1 MPTARRRHL
10 SCLVVGCLAA
20 VSLGLLLAGGIVF
33 LSARPGSLGPPSPD
47 LAVGEQVGLEVYLTL
62 RSAELNAPVGLPSH
76 QTTLQVKAGMT
87 ASQVADAL
95 QQDGLIRDGTLLTLY
110 MRYRGLDRGV
120 QAGSYNLNGGMSVRQ
135 IAEALQSATAQAVHL
150 TVPEGWRREQ
160 IAAALAQTQLAIPT
174 DAFLKAS
181 GTWPPG
187 TTDLAGGAQVDNLEG
202 FLFPDTYLLDPG
214 STANQVVA
222 AMVEDFDQR
231 VTPDMRTA
239 FKRQGLS
246 LVQAVTMASIVER
259 EAVVPDERPKIASV
273 FLNRL
278 QQGLN
283 LDADPTIQFAL
294 GLQSNGSWWKTS
306 LTAGDLAFDSPYN
319 TYLYPGLPP
328 GPICNPGLASLQAV
342 AHPADTPYLYFRAA
356 CDGSGRHLFAQTYQQ
371 HLANACQ

>member
-1 MPTARRRHL
+1 MPAGNRRRL
-10 SCLVVGCLAA
+10 SCLAVGCLAA
-20 VSLGLLLAGGIVF
+20 VSLGVLLAGGIVF
-33 LSARPGSLGPPSPD
+33 LGAEPGSLGPASPN
-47 LAVGEQVGLEVYLTL
+47 LAVGEQVGLGAYLTL

-87 ASQVADAL
+87 ASQVADVL

-135 IAEALQSATAQAVHL
+135 IAEALQSAAAQAVHL

-160 IAAALAQTQLAIPT
+160 IAAALAQTELDIPAGSFLRASQTWPSGYAQLA
-174 DAFLKAS
+174 
-181 GTWPPG
+181 
-187 TTDLAGGAQVDNLEG
+187 AGEEVANLEG

-214 STANQVVA
+214 SSADQVVA

-231 VTPDMRTA
+231 VTPDLRAA
-239 FKRQGLS
+239 FKQQGLS
-246 LVQAVTMASIVER
+246 LVQAVTLASIVER

-283 LDADPTIQFAL
+283 LDADPTVQYAL
-294 GLQSNGSWWKTS
+294 GLQSDGSWWKTG
-306 LTAGDLAFDSPYN
+306 LTADDLAFDSPYN

-356 CDGSGRHLFAQTYQQ
+356 CDGSGRHLFAQTYEQ